1 MKLARIAIFC
11 ALLAQGAAFA
21 HHSFAMFD
29 MSRRVTL
36 TGTVREFQ
44 WTNPHSWIELTVMR
58 GDAKEEWSIEALSP
72 NVLGRQGWKKN
83 KLKAGDPI
91 TVVINP
97 MRDDSKGGN
106 LVAVTLADGTTLGGG
121 GA

>member
-1 MKLARIAIFC
+1 
-11 ALLAQGAAFA
+11 
-21 HHSFAMFD
+21 MFD

-83 KLKAGDPI
+83 TLKAGDPI